1 MVLVA
6 LVVLPHLLHEVLHL
20 LRCEACLAHEYA
32 FPEHCTACHGPAQH
46 STAQRGW
53 LERTY
58 KPQKECAMQDCE
70 TGLLLGGDGNGIGG
84 LLCSGTGH
92 NCQPPPLQLLPQP
105 HAALLHRNSTTV
117 TAGLWYC
124 LL

>member
-20 LRCEACLAHEYA
+20 LRREACLAHEYA
-32 FPEHCTACHGPAQH
+32 FPEHCTAGHGPAQH

-53 LERTY
+53 LERTCT
-58 KPQKECAMQDCE
+58 PRKECAMQDCK
-70 TGLLLGGDGNGIGG
+70 LGVMQHRRFAV
-84 LLCSGTGH
+84 LRHRSQL
-92 NCQPPPLQLLPQP
+92 PAPPLQLLPRP
-105 HAALLHRNSTTV
+105 HAASLHRNAATV
-117 TAGLWYC
+117 TAGLWCC